1 MSLRVDGCAY
11 HRTPHTHAVEQ
22 CDAPIPRSRMGWRHG
37 RKKRSPSECER
48 SDRGGGRLGAQG
60 RVFTDNEVR
69 QLLRAAVELAGTQ
82 VAFAKRHGLDPHAP
96 QSGLKRKKPG
106 QWLTAEVSRTSQS
119 IHARAG
125 RRSGQ
130 NGRSALH
137 CSGVTSRR
145 GLIRDCL
152 PLQRGPE
159 KWTWFPACAKPR
171 QRLCIRVEASA
182 GEGSSEKIMLKQ

>member
-1 MSLRVDGCAY
+1 MLSGSVVRRFPVRAWDGAMAARNDLRLNAKDLI
-11 HRTPHTHAVEQ
+11 AVAG
-22 CDAPIPRSRMGWRHG
+22 D
-37 RKKRSPSECER
+37 
-48 SDRGGGRLGAQG
+48 LGAQG

-69 QLLRAAVELAGTQ
+69 QLLRAAIELAETQ

-130 NGRSALH
+130 NRRSALP
-137 CSGVTSRR
+137 CPCVTARR
-145 GLIRDCL
+145 GLIRDRL
-152 PLQRGPE
+152 PLQHDPE
-159 KWTWFPACAKPR
+159 KWTLGSRVREALPTVSSFVRRAKPGR
-171 QRLCIRVEASA
+171 KRSF
-182 GEGSSEKIMLKQ
+182 KQ